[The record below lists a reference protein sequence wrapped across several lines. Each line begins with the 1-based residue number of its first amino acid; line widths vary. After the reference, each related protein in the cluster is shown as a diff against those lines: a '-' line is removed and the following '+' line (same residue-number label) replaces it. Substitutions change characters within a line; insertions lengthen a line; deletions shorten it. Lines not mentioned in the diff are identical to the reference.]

1 MQVKSR
7 GVEFLACECGSD
19 ESEGFAHSA
28 LQLNWSLYY
37 NRTETNLSLRFMKIS
52 DIMNVTFYSGGK
64 RNWNSKESAQ
74 EVLLQVSDLGD
85 RSFVC
90 YTSLVE
96 NKSTGKK
103 L

>member
-1 MQVKSR
+1 
-7 GVEFLACECGSD
+7 
-19 ESEGFAHSA
+19 
-28 LQLNWSLYY
+28 
-37 NRTETNLSLRFMKIS
+37 MKIS